1 MTQRILALDDEIHM
15 LKLLERIITEKTPH
29 QFVMSNNALEL
40 PGLLEQSEFDLII
53 TDLKMPGMDGMDVL
67 QLVKQQERPEEVIII
82 TAFGSLDT
90 AIEALSKGVFDY
102 ITKPFK
108 KEQIVATVDRAMR
121 WQQMKRET
129 RTHAAIFD
137 LEPYMRAQQAFARE
151 YVRRLHAR
159 CGGDRRL
166 MLDRSGLSADEFQ
179 RVEDD
184 RGADAS

>member
-1 MTQRILALDDEIHM
+1 
-15 LKLLERIITEKTPH
+15 
-29 QFVMSNNALEL
+29 
-40 PGLLEQSEFDLII
+40 
-53 TDLKMPGMDGMDVL
+53 MPGMDGMDVL
-67 QLVKQQERPEEVIII
+67 RLVKRQGRPEEVIII

-90 AIEALSKGVFDY
+90 AIEALSNGVFDY

-129 RTHAAIFD
+129 RAHTAVLD
-137 LEPYMRAQQAFARE
+137 LEPYLRAEQAFARE

-166 MLDRSGLSADEFQ
+166 MLERSGLSAEELE
-179 RVEDD
+179 RVDCD
-184 RGADAS
+184 QTTGAS